1 MKKNS
6 IENKLSKG
14 QVLPL
19 VVLMMFAIIA
29 MVALILDGGA
39 LMSYRRTAQAAADA
53 GALAGAQRV
62 CRGQSDWK
70 SVAEAYAINNGAT
83 NAVATLNDNEVT
95 VVAEDNNPSF
105 FARIFG
111 NDTLEASA
119 DATAGCFYPDAA
131 KRVLPIAFYYKS
143 PPVNAKDAV
152 CDTDGSCNLVAHD
165 FHELMTALSTTNTI
179 DTTTDP
185 DTVNLPLDD
194 IYIIS
199 DKTKV
204 CEKSVTGDIV
214 CTEMEGE
221 TSGGNRSF
229 LDLNDVLAKII
240 SNGLSTDLHIPIW
253 VNGEPGAVTAVYKP
267 ANFITNYPPI
277 VGYESLEARLYFL
290 PVFDKY
296 CENCG
301 CDPTEDYDPTYCDQY
316 NSKAYHLVGFGSF
329 VVTCVQMNS
338 KCEYGECVPAGG
350 PYEIG
355 GMEVADVK
363 KDICPGLLALLA
375 SDPLQDVESAIEGY
389 FVLEFPADQYLWGT
403 EGVDVGVYLI
413 DLSE

>member
-1 MKKNS
+1 MKKFS

-39 LMSYRRTAQAAADA
+39 IMSYRRTAQAAADA

-70 SVAEAYAINNGAT
+70 NVAEVYAINNGAT

-131 KRVLPIAFYYKS
+131 KKVLPIAFYYES

-152 CDTDGSCNLVAHD
+152 CDTDGTCNLVAWD
-165 FHELMTALSTTNTI
+165 FDELMVGLRDTDTI
-179 DTTTDP
+179 DDATDP
-185 DTVNLPLDD
+185 DTINLPMDD
-194 IYIIS
+194 IYVIS
-199 DKTKV
+199 DNTKV
-204 CEKSVTGDIV
+204 CEKKVTGEIV
-214 CTEMEGE
+214 CSEMSGLA
-221 TSGGNRSF
+221 SGGNRSF
-229 LDLNDVLAKII
+229 LDLNDVLKDII
-240 SNGLSTDLHIPIW
+240 RDGMTDNLHLPAW
-253 VNGEPGAVTAVYKP
+253 VNGEAGAVSSVYK
-267 ANFITNYPPI
+267 ASNFITDQPPI
-277 VGYESLEARLYFL
+277 KGYESVKARLYFL

-296 CENCG
+296 CMNCG
-301 CDPTEDYDPTYCDQY
+301 CDPTEDYDPIYCDQY
-316 NSKAYHLVGFGSF
+316 NKPAYHLVGFGSF
-329 VVTCVQMNS
+329 VVTCVQMGP
-338 KCEYGECVPAGG
+338 KCEYGECVPAGD
-350 PYEIG
+350 YLLG
-355 GMEVADVK
+355 GKEVSTPI
-363 KDICPGLLALLA
+363 DICPGLLATEPDKPNNP
-375 SDPLQDVESAIEGY
+375 SNSIEGY
-389 FVLEFPADQYLWGT
+389 FVEEFPADQYLWGT